1 VRVFVSY
8 RRSDVGGHAGRL
20 SDALVARLGHENV
33 FHDVSAIAAGR
44 DFTVEIDAAL
54 ASSDAVLAVIGPGWL
69 SAATPD
75 GRRRL
80 SQPDDFVRRE
90 LVQALGTKLP
100 VVPVLVGG
108 AELPSTS
115 ELPTELAGLARRQAV
130 DIRDEAFHGDV
141 DLLLQ
146 SLRGERPATPR
157 SRGRLLM
164 AAGVVLAAVGGTAA
178 WLVLNQPSDGDDGEL
193 TGCPTPAGAAWNSIT
208 LDGRPAAHVDDT
220 AGSVLITV
228 NDAHWRAVEPGSWEV
243 VVTTAMKNNNSVDRQ
258 HAQFY
263 YGDIVV
269 ALRAFPPTC
278 FDTPREEFTAPGQ
291 VADGHVGFLVSCPP
305 EGPID
310 LEVRSPP
317 SGEKTPL
324 HLTTA
329 TAPGDCLT
337 GS

>member
-1 VRVFVSY
+1 VSY

-20 SDALVARLGHENV
+20 SDALVARLGHENI

-90 LVQALGTKLP
+90 LVRALGTNVP

-108 AELPSTS
+108 AALPSAS
-115 ELPTELAGLARRQAV
+115 ELPVELAGLARRQAV
-130 DIRDEAFHGDV
+130 VIRDEAFHSDV

-157 SRGRLLM
+157 SRRRLLL
-164 AAGVVLAAVGGTAA
+164 ATGVVLAAVGGTTV
-178 WLVLNQPSDGDDGEL
+178 WLVLNQPDEGNDGGNGAL
-193 TGCPTPAGAAWNSIT
+193 TGCPAPSGIGWNSIA
-208 LDGRPAAHVDDT
+208 LDGRPAVHVDDT

-228 NDAHWRAVEPGSWEV
+228 NDAHWRAVEPGCWEI
-243 VVTTAMKNNNSVDRQ
+243 VVTTAMQNNNSVDRQ

-278 FDTPREEFTAPGQ
+278 FDTPREEYTEPGQ

-305 EGPID
+305 EGSID
-310 LEVRSPP
+310 LELRSPP
-317 SGEKTPL
+317 SGETTPL